1 MKRREFITL
10 VGGAATWPLAARAQ
24 QPTMPVVGFLRD
36 ATSGGG
42 LGSWSMGCGK
52 DSPKQASSK
61 VTISPSTNKQT
72 VEVRHV
78 HIHSGGKGVV
88 GIINA
93 PGDGQE

>member
-1 MKRREFITL
+1 
-10 VGGAATWPLAARAQ
+10 
-24 QPTMPVVGFLRD
+24 
-36 ATSGGG
+36 
-42 LGSWSMGCGK
+42 MGCGK

>member
-1 MKRREFITL
+1 M
-10 VGGAATWPLAARAQ
+10 AARSA
-24 QPTMPVVGFLRD
+24 RAAADD
-36 ATSGGG
+36 ARGRVSPGRHVGGG